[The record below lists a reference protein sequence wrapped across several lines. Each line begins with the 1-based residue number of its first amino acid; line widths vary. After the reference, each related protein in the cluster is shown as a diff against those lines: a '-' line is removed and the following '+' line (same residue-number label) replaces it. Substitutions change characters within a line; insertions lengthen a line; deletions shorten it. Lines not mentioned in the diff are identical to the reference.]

1 MARARLTRDNPYQD
15 PMREQPTSRPWL
27 TIVLA
32 VVNIAIFVLMWR
44 AASYGDLSNP
54 LLLDW
59 GANFAPYTLTGQ
71 PWRLLTSAF
80 LHGSWMHVALNMYM
94 LIVLGTVLE
103 RVGGTLRFGVAYLL
117 SALGGSLLSAL
128 WHGYHEVGGSSFA
141 FGVVLQTS
149 GIQPVVSVGA
159 SGALMGLAGAA
170 AALVLRRRRE
180 AGADAQVP
188 INLAAVAQVIVLNLG
203 SGFVISGIDQAAH
216 LGGVIVG
223 FVAGWLMYGGTRAS
237 RVAVP
242 LVIAVLGSAAMVSAA
257 QRAGSDEL
265 QSWRVATD
273 RALAHDAA
281 KRQAQQQAA
290 AIAAQIRDD
299 EQHRPAPV
307 SAERAAGTVVP
318 VGKWPYAMVLGAS
331 GKRLYVTDIDRNTL
345 VVVDAQRQAVVRTIA
360 GEPFATGLDGCPG
373 NMCRGRGA
381 SGLYV
386 SPDER
391 YAYVASMRENGLVRI
406 DLNSGA
412 IVDGVT
418 LGRFPRA
425 IVASASNDRL
435 YVLNSVDD
443 TISVVSLAHW
453 PQVVATLRLGDHDTS
468 GVEFGRALSM
478 WLSPDGKRLYAY
490 AFEKSAIVAFDT
502 ATNAPVQTY
511 SVDPDFIE
519 AKPGANGAGVWFYN
533 ASSVQWRDASTLAV
547 RSAYP
552 VCDTSMHSFDG
563 SGDGSLIAV
572 AGFDGKPLRVIKT
585 ATRRTVGE
593 FPVAGGAGQVIFAPD
608 RRTLFALG
616 AAGTLSFLSMDRS
629 LDYLQ
634 DGGDGEFLCAASAD
648 GSGDGGDAGD
658 E

>member
-1 MARARLTRDNPYQD
+1 
-15 PMREQPTSRPWL
+15 MREQHSSRPWL
-27 TIVLA
+27 TILLA
-32 VVNIAIFVLMWR
+32 VVNTVIFVLMWR
-44 AASYGDLSNP
+44 QASYGSLSNP

-80 LHGSWMHVALNMYM
+80 LHGSWTHLALNMYM
-94 LIVLGTVLE
+94 LVVLGIVLE
-103 RVGGTLRFGVAYLL
+103 RAGGTLRFGVAYLL

-128 WHGYHEVGGSSFA
+128 WHGYHEVGSTSFA
-141 FGVVLQTS
+141 FGVALESS
-149 GIQPVVSVGA
+149 GIRPVVSVGA

-170 AALVLRRRRE
+170 AAFALQRRRDS
-180 AGADAQVP
+180 AGDAPVA
-188 INLAAVAQVIVLNLG
+188 INLGALGQVIAINLG
-203 SGFVISGIDQAAH
+203 SGFLISGIDQAAH
-216 LGGVIVG
+216 LGGVVVG
-223 FVAGWLMYGGTRAS
+223 FIVGWLMYGAGRS
-237 RVAVP
+237 MRVAVP
-242 LVIAVLGSAAMVSAA
+242 VVLAVLGSAAMLFAA
-257 QRAGSDEL
+257 QRAGSEEL
-265 QSWRVATD
+265 QGWRDATRRD
-273 RALAHDAA
+273 VERDAA
-281 KRQAQQQAA
+281 KRHAQQQAA
-290 AIAAQIRDD
+290 AIAEQIRDD

-307 SAERAAGTVVP
+307 SAEQAAGTVVP
-318 VGKWPYAMVLGAS
+318 IGKWPYTMVLGAS
-331 GKRLYVTDIDRNTL
+331 GKRLYVTDNDRNTL
-345 VVVDAQRQAVVRTIA
+345 VVVDVERHEVVRTIA

-381 SGLYV
+381 SGVYV

-391 YAYVASMRENGLVRI
+391 YAYVASMRENGLARI

-453 PQVVATLRLGDHDTS
+453 PQVIATLPLGDHDAS

-478 WLSPDGKRLYAY
+478 WLSPDGRRLYAY
-490 AFEKSAIVAFDT
+490 AMQKGAIVAFDT
-502 ATNAPVQTY
+502 ATNAQVQTY
-511 SVDPDFIE
+511 PVDADFIQ
-519 AKPGANGAGVWFYN
+519 AQPGEKGAGIWVYN
-533 ASSVQWRDASTLAV
+533 KSSVQWRDASSLAV
-547 RSAYP
+547 RDSYP
-552 VCDTSMHSFDG
+552 VCQESMHSFDG

-572 AGFDGKPLRVIKT
+572 TGYDDKPMRVIKT

-593 FPVAGGAGQVIFAPD
+593 FPVAGGVSQVIFAPD
-608 RRTLFALG
+608 HNTLFALG
-616 AAGTLSFLSMDRS
+616 AAGTLSFLRMDRS

-634 DGGDGEFLCAASAD
+634 DGGDGEFLCAASAAATD
-648 GSGDGGDAGD
+648 DDS

>member
-1 MARARLTRDNPYQD
+1 
-15 PMREQPTSRPWL
+15 MREQQAPWPWL
-27 TIVLA
+27 TILLA
-32 VVNIAIFVLMWR
+32 VVNTAIFVLIWR
-44 AASYGDLSNP
+44 QASYGELSNP

-80 LHGSWMHVALNMYM
+80 LHGGWTHLLLNMYM

-103 RVGGTLRFGVAYLL
+103 RTGGTLRFGVAYLL

-128 WHGYHEVGGSSFA
+128 WHGYHEVGSTSFA
-141 FGVVLQTS
+141 FGVVLESS
-149 GIQPVVSVGA
+149 GIRPVVSVGA

-170 AALVLRRRRE
+170 AAFALRRRSDGGRD
-180 AGADAQVP
+180 APVAINLGAVGQVIA
-188 INLAAVAQVIVLNLG
+188 INLA
-203 SGFVISGIDQAAH
+203 SGFFISGIDQAAH
-216 LGGVIVG
+216 LGGVITG
-223 FVAGWLMYGGTRAS
+223 FVAGWLMYGAGRST

-242 LVIAVLGSAAMVSAA
+242 LVLAVLGSAAMLCAA
-257 QRAGSDEL
+257 QRAGSEEL
-265 QSWRVATD
+265 QGWRVATN
-273 RALAHDAA
+273 REIARDAA
-281 KRQAQQQAA
+281 QRQAKQQAA
-290 AIAAQIRDD
+290 AIAEQIRDD
-299 EQHRPAPV
+299 EQHRPTPV
-307 SAERAAGTVVP
+307 SAEQAAGTVVP

-345 VVVDAQRQAVVRTIA
+345 VVVDVEQHAVVRTIE
-360 GEPFATGLDGCPG
+360 GGPFATGLDGCPG

-435 YVLNSVDD
+435 YVLNSLDD

-453 PQVVATLRLGDHDTS
+453 PQVIATLPLGEHDAS

-478 WLSPDGKRLYAY
+478 WLSPDGRRLYAY
-490 AFEKSAIVAFDT
+490 AMQKSAIVAFDT

-511 SVDPDFIE
+511 PVDSDFIQAQPA
-519 AKPGANGAGVWFYN
+519 AKGAGLWVDN
-533 ASSVQWRDASTLAV
+533 ASSIQWRDGASLAI
-547 RSAYP
+547 RDRYP
-552 VCDTSMHSFDG
+552 VCQTSMHSFDG

-572 AGFDGKPLRVIKT
+572 AGYDDKPMRVIKT

-593 FPVAGGAGQVIFAPD
+593 FPVAGGVSQVIFAPD
-608 RRTLFALG
+608 HRTLFALG
-616 AAGTLSFLSMDRS
+616 ASGTLSFLSMDRS

-648 GSGDGGDAGD
+648 AAEDGGS

>member
-1 MARARLTRDNPYQD
+1 M
-15 PMREQPTSRPWL
+15 
-27 TIVLA
+27 TILLA
-32 VVNIAIFVLMWR
+32 VVNTVIFVLMWR
-44 AASYGDLSNP
+44 QASYGSLSNP

-80 LHGSWMHVALNMYM
+80 LHGSWVHLALNMYM
-94 LIVLGTVLE
+94 LVVLGTVLE
-103 RVGGTLRFGVAYLL
+103 RAGGTLRFGVAYLL

-128 WHGYHEVGGSSFA
+128 WHGYHEVGSTTFA
-141 FGVVLQTS
+141 FGVALASS
-149 GIQPVVSVGA
+149 GIRPVVSVGA

-170 AALVLRRRRE
+170 AAFALQRRRDS
-180 AGADAQVP
+180 AGDAPVA
-188 INLAAVAQVIVLNLG
+188 INLGALGQVIAINLG
-203 SGFVISGIDQAAH
+203 SGFLISGIDQAAH
-216 LGGVIVG
+216 LGGVVVG
-223 FVAGWLMYGGTRAS
+223 FIAGWLMYGAGRS
-237 RVAVP
+237 MRVAVP
-242 LVIAVLGSAAMVSAA
+242 LVFAVLGSAAMLFAA
-257 QRAGSDEL
+257 QRAGSEEL
-265 QSWRVATD
+265 QGWRDATRRD
-273 RALAHDAA
+273 VERDAA
-281 KRQAQQQAA
+281 KRHAQQQAA
-290 AIAAQIRDD
+290 AIAEQIRDD

-307 SAERAAGTVVP
+307 SAEQAAGTVVP

-331 GKRLYVTDIDRNTL
+331 GKRLYVTDNDRNTL
-345 VVVDAQRQAVVRTIA
+345 VVVDVERHEVVRTIT

-381 SGLYV
+381 SGVYV

-391 YAYVASMRENGLVRI
+391 YAYVASMRENGLARI

-453 PQVVATLRLGDHDTS
+453 PQVIATLRLGDHDAS

-478 WLSPDGKRLYAY
+478 WLSPDDRRLYAY
-490 AFEKSAIVAFDT
+490 AMQKGAIVAFDT
-502 ATNAPVQTY
+502 ATNAQVETYPV
-511 SVDPDFIE
+511 DADFIQ
-519 AKPGANGAGVWFYN
+519 AQPGEKGAGIWVYN
-533 ASSVQWRDASTLAV
+533 KSSVQWRDASSLAV
-547 RSAYP
+547 RDSYP
-552 VCDTSMHSFDG
+552 VCQESMHSFDG

-572 AGFDGKPLRVIKT
+572 TGYDDKPMRVIKT

-593 FPVAGGAGQVIFAPD
+593 FPVAGGVSQVIFAPD
-608 RRTLFALG
+608 HKTLFALG
-616 AAGTLSFLSMDRS
+616 AAGTLSFLRMDRS

-634 DGGDGEFLCAASAD
+634 DGGDGEFLCAASVAATD
-648 GSGDGGDAGD
+648 DDS

>member
-1 MARARLTRDNPYQD
+1 
-15 PMREQPTSRPWL
+15 MREQHSSRPWL
-27 TIVLA
+27 TILLV
-32 VVNIAIFVLMWR
+32 VVNTVIFVLMWR
-44 AASYGDLSNP
+44 QASYGSLSNP

-80 LHGSWMHVALNMYM
+80 LHGSWVHLALNMYM
-94 LIVLGTVLE
+94 LVVLGTVLE
-103 RVGGTLRFGVAYLL
+103 RAGGTLRFGVAYLL

-128 WHGYHEVGGSSFA
+128 WHGYHEVGSTTFA
-141 FGVVLQTS
+141 FGVALASS
-149 GIQPVVSVGA
+149 GIRPVVSVGA

-170 AALVLRRRRE
+170 AAFALQRRRDS
-180 AGADAQVP
+180 AGDAPVA
-188 INLAAVAQVIVLNLG
+188 INLGALGQVIAINLG
-203 SGFVISGIDQAAH
+203 SGFLISGIDQAAH
-216 LGGVIVG
+216 LGGVVVG
-223 FVAGWLMYGGTRAS
+223 FVAGWLMYGAGRS
-237 RVAVP
+237 MRVAVP
-242 LVIAVLGSAAMVSAA
+242 LVLAVLGSAAMLFAA
-257 QRAGSDEL
+257 QRAGSEEL
-265 QSWRVATD
+265 QGWRDATRRD
-273 RALAHDAA
+273 VERDAA
-281 KRQAQQQAA
+281 KRHAQQQAA
-290 AIAAQIRDD
+290 AIAEQIRDD

-307 SAERAAGTVVP
+307 SAEQAAGTVVP

-331 GKRLYVTDIDRNTL
+331 GKRLYVTDNDRNTL
-345 VVVDAQRQAVVRTIA
+345 VVVDVERHEVVRTIT

-381 SGLYV
+381 SGVYV

-391 YAYVASMRENGLVRI
+391 YAYVASMRENGLARI

-453 PQVVATLRLGDHDTS
+453 PQVIATLRLGDHDAS
-468 GVEFGRALSM
+468 GVEFGRALSI
-478 WLSPDGKRLYAY
+478 WLSPDGRRLYAY
-490 AFEKSAIVAFDT
+490 AMQKGAIVAFDT
-502 ATNAPVQTY
+502 ATNGQVEAYPV
-511 SVDPDFIE
+511 DADFIQ
-519 AKPGANGAGVWFYN
+519 AQPGEKGAGIWIYN
-533 ASSVQWRDASTLAV
+533 KSSVQWRDASSLAV
-547 RSAYP
+547 RDSYP
-552 VCDTSMHSFDG
+552 VCQESMHSFDG

-572 AGFDGKPLRVIKT
+572 TGYDDKPMRVIKT

-593 FPVAGGAGQVIFAPD
+593 FPVAGGVSQVIFAPD
-608 RRTLFALG
+608 HKTLFALG
-616 AAGTLSFLSMDRS
+616 AAGTLSFLRMDRS

-634 DGGDGEFLCAASAD
+634 DGGDGEFLCAASVAATD
-648 GSGDGGDAGD
+648 DDS

>member
-1 MARARLTRDNPYQD
+1 
-15 PMREQPTSRPWL
+15 MREQQASWPWL
-27 TIVLA
+27 TILLA
-32 VVNIAIFVLMWR
+32 VVNTAIFVLIWR
-44 AASYGDLSNP
+44 QASYGELSNP

-80 LHGSWMHVALNMYM
+80 LHGGWTHLLLNMYM

-103 RVGGTLRFGVAYLL
+103 RTGGTLRFGVAYLL

-128 WHGYHEVGGSSFA
+128 WHGYHEVGSTSFA
-141 FGVVLQTS
+141 FGVVLESS
-149 GIQPVVSVGA
+149 GIRPVVSVGA

-170 AALVLRRRRE
+170 AAFALRRRSDGGRD
-180 AGADAQVP
+180 APVAINLGAVGQVIA
-188 INLAAVAQVIVLNLG
+188 INLA
-203 SGFVISGIDQAAH
+203 SGFFISGIDQAAH
-216 LGGVIVG
+216 LGGVITG
-223 FVAGWLMYGGTRAS
+223 FVAGWLMYGAGRST

-242 LVIAVLGSAAMVSAA
+242 LVLAVLGSAAMLFAA
-257 QRAGSDEL
+257 QRAGSEEL
-265 QSWRVATD
+265 QGWRVATN
-273 RALAHDAA
+273 REIARDAA
-281 KRQAQQQAA
+281 QRQAKQQAA
-290 AIAAQIRDD
+290 AIAEQIRDD

-307 SAERAAGTVVP
+307 SAEQAAGTVVP
-318 VGKWPYAMVLGAS
+318 VGKWPYAMVLGPS

-345 VVVDAQRQAVVRTIA
+345 VVVDVEQHAVVRTIE
-360 GEPFATGLDGCPG
+360 GGPFATGLDGCPG

-435 YVLNSVDD
+435 YVLNSLDD

-453 PQVVATLRLGDHDTS
+453 PQVIATLPLGEHDAS

-478 WLSPDGKRLYAY
+478 WLSPDGRRLYAY
-490 AFEKSAIVAFDT
+490 AMQKSAIVAFDT

-511 SVDPDFIE
+511 PVDSDFIQAQPA
-519 AKPGANGAGVWFYN
+519 AKGAGLWVDN
-533 ASSVQWRDASTLAV
+533 ASSIQWRDGASLAI
-547 RSAYP
+547 RDRYP
-552 VCDTSMHSFDG
+552 VCQTSMHSFDG

-572 AGFDGKPLRVIKT
+572 AGYDDKPMRVIKT

-593 FPVAGGAGQVIFAPD
+593 FPVAGGVSQVIFAPD
-608 RRTLFALG
+608 HRTLFALG
-616 AAGTLSFLSMDRS
+616 ASGTLSFLSMDRS

-648 GSGDGGDAGD
+648 GAEDGGS

>member
-1 MARARLTRDNPYQD
+1 M
-15 PMREQPTSRPWL
+15 
-27 TIVLA
+27 TILLA
-32 VVNIAIFVLMWR
+32 VVNTVIFVLMWR
-44 AASYGDLSNP
+44 QASYGSLSNA

-80 LHGSWMHVALNMYM
+80 LHGSWVHLALNMYM
-94 LIVLGTVLE
+94 LVVLGTVLE
-103 RVGGTLRFGVAYLL
+103 RAGGTLRFGVAYLL

-128 WHGYHEVGGSSFA
+128 WHGYHEVGSTTFA
-141 FGVVLQTS
+141 FGVALASS
-149 GIQPVVSVGA
+149 GIRPVVSVGA

-170 AALVLRRRRE
+170 AAFALQRRRDS
-180 AGADAQVP
+180 AGDAPVA
-188 INLAAVAQVIVLNLG
+188 INLGALGQVIAINLG
-203 SGFVISGIDQAAH
+203 SGFLISGIDQAAH
-216 LGGVIVG
+216 LGGVVVG
-223 FVAGWLMYGGTRAS
+223 FIAGWLMYGAGRS
-237 RVAVP
+237 MRVAVP
-242 LVIAVLGSAAMVSAA
+242 VVLAVLGSAAMLFAA
-257 QRAGSDEL
+257 QRAGSEEL
-265 QSWRVATD
+265 QGWRDATRRD
-273 RALAHDAA
+273 VERDAA
-281 KRQAQQQAA
+281 KRHAQQQAA
-290 AIAAQIRDD
+290 AIAEQIRDD

-307 SAERAAGTVVP
+307 SAEQAAGTVVP

-331 GKRLYVTDIDRNTL
+331 GKRLYVTDNDRNTL
-345 VVVDAQRQAVVRTIA
+345 VVVDVERHEVVRTIT

-381 SGLYV
+381 SGVYV

-391 YAYVASMRENGLVRI
+391 YAYVASMRENGLARI

-453 PQVVATLRLGDHDTS
+453 PQVIATLRLGDHDAS

-478 WLSPDGKRLYAY
+478 WLSPDGRRLYAY
-490 AFEKSAIVAFDT
+490 AMQKGAIVAFDT
-502 ATNAPVQTY
+502 ATNAQVEAYPV
-511 SVDPDFIE
+511 DADFIQ
-519 AKPGANGAGVWFYN
+519 AQPGEKGAGIWIYN
-533 ASSVQWRDASTLAV
+533 KSSVQWRDASSLAV
-547 RSAYP
+547 RDSYP
-552 VCDTSMHSFDG
+552 VCQESMHSFDG
-563 SGDGSLIAV
+563 SDDGSLIAV
-572 AGFDGKPLRVIKT
+572 TGFDDKPMRVIKT

-593 FPVAGGAGQVIFAPD
+593 FPVAGGVSQVIFAPD
-608 RRTLFALG
+608 HKTLFALG
-616 AAGTLSFLSMDRS
+616 AAGTLSFLRMDRS

-634 DGGDGEFLCAASAD
+634 DGGDGEFLCAASVAATD
-648 GSGDGGDAGD
+648 DDS

>member
-1 MARARLTRDNPYQD
+1 
-15 PMREQPTSRPWL
+15 L
-27 TIVLA
+27 TILLA
-32 VVNIAIFVLMWR
+32 VVNTVIFVLMWR
-44 AASYGDLSNP
+44 QASYGSLSNP

-80 LHGSWMHVALNMYM
+80 LHGSWTHLALNMYM
-94 LIVLGTVLE
+94 LVVLGIVLE
-103 RVGGTLRFGVAYLL
+103 RAGGTLRFGVAYLL

-128 WHGYHEVGGSSFA
+128 WHGYHEVGSTSFA
-141 FGVVLQTS
+141 FGVALESS
-149 GIQPVVSVGA
+149 GIRPVVSVGA

-170 AALVLRRRRE
+170 AAFALQRRRDS
-180 AGADAQVP
+180 AGDAPVA
-188 INLAAVAQVIVLNLG
+188 INLGALGQVIAINLG
-203 SGFVISGIDQAAH
+203 SGFLISGIDQAAH
-216 LGGVIVG
+216 LGGVVVG
-223 FVAGWLMYGGTRAS
+223 FIVGWLMYGAGRS
-237 RVAVP
+237 MRVAVP
-242 LVIAVLGSAAMVSAA
+242 VVLAVLGSAAMLFAA
-257 QRAGSDEL
+257 QRAGSEEL
-265 QSWRVATD
+265 QGWRDATRRD
-273 RALAHDAA
+273 VERDAA
-281 KRQAQQQAA
+281 KRHAQQQAA
-290 AIAAQIRDD
+290 AIAEQIRDD

-307 SAERAAGTVVP
+307 SAEQAAGTVVP
-318 VGKWPYAMVLGAS
+318 IGKWPYTMVLGAS
-331 GKRLYVTDIDRNTL
+331 GKRLYVTDNDRNTL
-345 VVVDAQRQAVVRTIA
+345 VVVDVERHEVVRTIA

-381 SGLYV
+381 SGVYV

-391 YAYVASMRENGLVRI
+391 YAYVASMRENGLARI

-453 PQVVATLRLGDHDTS
+453 PQVIATLPLGDHDAS

-478 WLSPDGKRLYAY
+478 WLSPDGRRLYAY
-490 AFEKSAIVAFDT
+490 AMQKGAIVAFDT
-502 ATNAPVQTY
+502 ATNAQVQTY
-511 SVDPDFIE
+511 PVDADFIQ
-519 AKPGANGAGVWFYN
+519 AQPGEKGAGIWVYN
-533 ASSVQWRDASTLAV
+533 KSSVQWRDASSLAV
-547 RSAYP
+547 RDSYP
-552 VCDTSMHSFDG
+552 VCQESMHSFDG

-572 AGFDGKPLRVIKT
+572 TGYDDKPMRVIKT

-593 FPVAGGAGQVIFAPD
+593 FPVAGGVSQVIFAPD
-608 RRTLFALG
+608 HNTLFALG
-616 AAGTLSFLSMDRS
+616 AAGTLSFLRMDRS

-634 DGGDGEFLCAASAD
+634 DGGDGEFLCAASAAATD
-648 GSGDGGDAGD
+648 DDS

>member
-1 MARARLTRDNPYQD
+1 M
-15 PMREQPTSRPWL
+15 
-27 TIVLA
+27 TILLA
-32 VVNIAIFVLMWR
+32 VVNTVIFVLMWR
-44 AASYGDLSNP
+44 QASYGSLSNA

-80 LHGSWMHVALNMYM
+80 LHGSWVHLALNMYM
-94 LIVLGTVLE
+94 LVVLGTVLE
-103 RVGGTLRFGVAYLL
+103 RAGGTLRFGVAYLL

-128 WHGYHEVGGSSFA
+128 WHGYHEVGSTTFA
-141 FGVVLQTS
+141 FGVALASS
-149 GIQPVVSVGA
+149 GIRPVVSVGA

-170 AALVLRRRRE
+170 AAFALQRPRDS
-180 AGADAQVP
+180 AGDAPVA
-188 INLAAVAQVIVLNLG
+188 INLGALGQVIAINLG
-203 SGFVISGIDQAAH
+203 SGFLISGIDQAAH
-216 LGGVIVG
+216 LGGVVVG
-223 FVAGWLMYGGTRAS
+223 FIAGWLMYGAGRS
-237 RVAVP
+237 MRVAVP
-242 LVIAVLGSAAMVSAA
+242 LVLAVLGSAAMLFAA
-257 QRAGSDEL
+257 QRAGSEEL
-265 QSWRVATD
+265 QGWRDATRRD
-273 RALAHDAA
+273 VERDAA
-281 KRQAQQQAA
+281 KRHAQQQAA
-290 AIAAQIRDD
+290 AIAEQIRDD

-307 SAERAAGTVVP
+307 SAEQAAGTVVP

-331 GKRLYVTDIDRNTL
+331 GKRLYVTDNDRNTL
-345 VVVDAQRQAVVRTIA
+345 VVVDVERHEVVRTIT

-381 SGLYV
+381 SGVYV

-391 YAYVASMRENGLVRI
+391 YAYVASMRENGLARI

-453 PQVVATLRLGDHDTS
+453 PQVIATLRLGDHDAS

-478 WLSPDGKRLYAY
+478 WLSPDGRRLYAY
-490 AFEKSAIVAFDT
+490 AMQKGAIVAFDT
-502 ATNAPVQTY
+502 ATNAQVATSPV
-511 SVDPDFIE
+511 DADFIQ
-519 AKPGANGAGVWFYN
+519 AQPGEKGAGIWIYN
-533 ASSVQWRDASTLAV
+533 KSSVQWRDASSLAV
-547 RSAYP
+547 RDSYP
-552 VCDTSMHSFDG
+552 VCQESMHSFDG

-572 AGFDGKPLRVIKT
+572 TGYDDKPMRVIKT

-593 FPVAGGAGQVIFAPD
+593 FPVAGGVSQVIIAPD
-608 RRTLFALG
+608 HKTLFALG
-616 AAGTLSFLSMDRS
+616 AAGALSFLRMDRS

-634 DGGDGEFLCAASAD
+634 DGGDGEFLCAASVPATD
-648 GSGDGGDAGD
+648 DDS

>member
-1 MARARLTRDNPYQD
+1 M
-15 PMREQPTSRPWL
+15 
-27 TIVLA
+27 TILLV
-32 VVNIAIFVLMWR
+32 VVNTVIFVLMWR
-44 AASYGDLSNP
+44 QASYGSLSNP

-80 LHGSWMHVALNMYM
+80 LHGSWVHLALNMYM
-94 LIVLGTVLE
+94 LVVLGTVLE
-103 RVGGTLRFGVAYLL
+103 RAGGTLRFGVAYLL

-128 WHGYHEVGGSSFA
+128 WHGYHEVGSTTFA
-141 FGVVLQTS
+141 FGVALASS
-149 GIQPVVSVGA
+149 GIRPVVSVGA

-170 AALVLRRRRE
+170 AAFALQRRRDSV
-180 AGADAQVP
+180 GDAPVA
-188 INLAAVAQVIVLNLG
+188 INLGALGQVIAINLG
-203 SGFVISGIDQAAH
+203 SGFLISGIDQAAH
-216 LGGVIVG
+216 LGGVVVG
-223 FVAGWLMYGGTRAS
+223 FVAGWLMYGAGRS
-237 RVAVP
+237 MRVAMP
-242 LVIAVLGSAAMVSAA
+242 LVLAVLGSAAMLFAA
-257 QRAGSDEL
+257 QRAGSEEL
-265 QSWRVATD
+265 QGWRDATRRD
-273 RALAHDAA
+273 VERDAA
-281 KRQAQQQAA
+281 KRHAQQQAA
-290 AIAAQIRDD
+290 AIAEQIRDD

-307 SAERAAGTVVP
+307 SAEQAAGTVVP
-318 VGKWPYAMVLGAS
+318 VGKWPYAMVQGAS
-331 GKRLYVTDIDRNTL
+331 GKRLYVTDNDRNTL
-345 VVVDAQRQAVVRTIA
+345 VVVDVERHEVVRTIT

-381 SGLYV
+381 SGVYV

-391 YAYVASMRENGLVRI
+391 YAYVASMRENGLARI

-453 PQVVATLRLGDHDTS
+453 PQVIATLRLGDHDAS

-478 WLSPDGKRLYAY
+478 WLSPDGRRLYAY
-490 AFEKSAIVAFDT
+490 AMQKGAIVAFDT
-502 ATNAPVQTY
+502 ATNAQVEAYPVD
-511 SVDPDFIE
+511 SDFIQ
-519 AKPGANGAGVWFYN
+519 AQPGEKGAGIWIYN
-533 ASSVQWRDASTLAV
+533 KSSVQWRDASSLAV
-547 RSAYP
+547 RDSYP
-552 VCDTSMHSFDG
+552 VCQESMHSFDG

-572 AGFDGKPLRVIKT
+572 TGYDDKPMRVIKT

-593 FPVAGGAGQVIFAPD
+593 FPVAGGVSQVIFAPD
-608 RRTLFALG
+608 HKTLFALG
-616 AAGTLSFLSMDRS
+616 AAGTLSFLRMDRS

-634 DGGDGEFLCAASAD
+634 DGGDGEFLCAASVAATD
-648 GSGDGGDAGD
+648 DDS

>member
-1 MARARLTRDNPYQD
+1 M
-15 PMREQPTSRPWL
+15 
-27 TIVLA
+27 TILLA
-32 VVNIAIFVLMWR
+32 VVNTVIFVLMWR
-44 AASYGDLSNP
+44 QASYGSLSNP

-80 LHGSWMHVALNMYM
+80 LHGSWVHLALNMYM
-94 LIVLGTVLE
+94 LVVLGTVLE
-103 RVGGTLRFGVAYLL
+103 RAGGTLRFGVAYLL

-128 WHGYHEVGGSSFA
+128 WHGYHEVGSTTFA
-141 FGVVLQTS
+141 FGVALASS
-149 GIQPVVSVGA
+149 GIRPVVSVGA

-170 AALVLRRRRE
+170 AAFALQRRRDS
-180 AGADAQVP
+180 AGDAPVA
-188 INLAAVAQVIVLNLG
+188 INLGALGQVIAINLG
-203 SGFVISGIDQAAH
+203 SGFLISGIDQAAH
-216 LGGVIVG
+216 LGGVVVG
-223 FVAGWLMYGGTRAS
+223 FIAGWLMYGAGRS
-237 RVAVP
+237 MRVAVP
-242 LVIAVLGSAAMVSAA
+242 LVLAVLGSAAMLFAA
-257 QRAGSDEL
+257 QRAGSEEL
-265 QSWRVATD
+265 QGWRDATRRD
-273 RALAHDAA
+273 VERDAA
-281 KRQAQQQAA
+281 KRHAQQQAA
-290 AIAAQIRDD
+290 AIAEQIRDD

-307 SAERAAGTVVP
+307 SAEQAAGTVVP

-331 GKRLYVTDIDRNTL
+331 GKRLYVTDNDRNTL
-345 VVVDAQRQAVVRTIA
+345 VVVDVERHEVVRTIT

-381 SGLYV
+381 SGVYV

-391 YAYVASMRENGLVRI
+391 YAYVASMRENGLARI

-453 PQVVATLRLGDHDTS
+453 PQVIATLRLGDHDAS

-478 WLSPDGKRLYAY
+478 WLSPDDRRLYAY
-490 AFEKSAIVAFDT
+490 AMQKGAIVAFDT
-502 ATNAPVQTY
+502 ATNAQVETYPV
-511 SVDPDFIE
+511 DADFIQ
-519 AKPGANGAGVWFYN
+519 AQPGEKGAGIWVYN
-533 ASSVQWRDASTLAV
+533 KSSVQWRDASSLAV
-547 RSAYP
+547 RDSYP
-552 VCDTSMHSFDG
+552 VCQESMHSFDG

-572 AGFDGKPLRVIKT
+572 TGYDDKPMRVIKT

-593 FPVAGGAGQVIFAPD
+593 FPVAGGVSQVIFAPD
-608 RRTLFALG
+608 HKTLFALG
-616 AAGTLSFLSMDRS
+616 AAGTLSFLRMDRS

-634 DGGDGEFLCAASAD
+634 DGGDGEFLCAASVAATD
-648 GSGDGGDAGD
+648 DDS

>member
-1 MARARLTRDNPYQD
+1 
-15 PMREQPTSRPWL
+15 L
-27 TIVLA
+27 TILLA
-32 VVNIAIFVLMWR
+32 VVNTVIFVLMWR
-44 AASYGDLSNP
+44 QASYGSLSNP

-80 LHGSWMHVALNMYM
+80 LHGSWTHLALNMYM
-94 LIVLGTVLE
+94 LVVLGIVLE
-103 RVGGTLRFGVAYLL
+103 RAGGTLRFGVAYLL

-128 WHGYHEVGGSSFA
+128 WHGYHEVGSTSFA
-141 FGVVLQTS
+141 FGVALESS
-149 GIQPVVSVGA
+149 GIRPVVSVGA

-170 AALVLRRRRE
+170 AAFALQRRRDS
-180 AGADAQVP
+180 AGDAPVA
-188 INLAAVAQVIVLNLG
+188 INLGALGQVIAINLG
-203 SGFVISGIDQAAH
+203 SGFLISGIDQAAH
-216 LGGVIVG
+216 LGGVVVG
-223 FVAGWLMYGGTRAS
+223 FIVGWLMYGAGRS
-237 RVAVP
+237 MRVAVP
-242 LVIAVLGSAAMVSAA
+242 VVLAVLGSAAMLFAA
-257 QRAGSDEL
+257 QRAGSEEL
-265 QSWRVATD
+265 QGWRDATRRD
-273 RALAHDAA
+273 VERDAA
-281 KRQAQQQAA
+281 KRHAQQQAA
-290 AIAAQIRDD
+290 AIAEQIRDD

-307 SAERAAGTVVP
+307 SAEQAAGTVVP
-318 VGKWPYAMVLGAS
+318 IGKWPYTMVLGAS
-331 GKRLYVTDIDRNTL
+331 GKRLYVTDNDRNTL
-345 VVVDAQRQAVVRTIA
+345 VVVDVERHEVVRTIA

-381 SGLYV
+381 SGVYV

-391 YAYVASMRENGLVRI
+391 YAYVASMRENGLARI

-453 PQVVATLRLGDHDTS
+453 PQVIATLPLGDHDAS

-478 WLSPDGKRLYAY
+478 WLSPDGRRLYAY
-490 AFEKSAIVAFDT
+490 AMQKGAIVAFDT
-502 ATNAPVQTY
+502 AMNAQVQTY
-511 SVDPDFIE
+511 PVDADFIQ
-519 AKPGANGAGVWFYN
+519 AQPGEKGAGIWVYN
-533 ASSVQWRDASTLAV
+533 KSSVQWRDASSLAV
-547 RSAYP
+547 RDSYP
-552 VCDTSMHSFDG
+552 VCQESMHSFDG

-572 AGFDGKPLRVIKT
+572 TGYDDKPMRVIKT

-593 FPVAGGAGQVIFAPD
+593 FPVAGGVSQVIFAPD
-608 RRTLFALG
+608 HNTLFALG
-616 AAGTLSFLSMDRS
+616 AAGTLSFLRMDRS

-634 DGGDGEFLCAASAD
+634 DGGDGEFLCAASAAATD
-648 GSGDGGDAGD
+648 DDS

>member
-1 MARARLTRDNPYQD
+1 M
-15 PMREQPTSRPWL
+15 
-27 TIVLA
+27 TILLA
-32 VVNIAIFVLMWR
+32 VVNTVIFVLMWR
-44 AASYGDLSNP
+44 QASYGSLSNA

-80 LHGSWMHVALNMYM
+80 LHGSWVHLALNMYM
-94 LIVLGTVLE
+94 LVVLGTVLE
-103 RVGGTLRFGVAYLL
+103 RAGGTLRFGVAYLL

-128 WHGYHEVGGSSFA
+128 WHGYHEVGSTTFA
-141 FGVVLQTS
+141 FGVALASS
-149 GIQPVVSVGA
+149 GIRPVVSVGA

-170 AALVLRRRRE
+170 AAFALQRPRDS
-180 AGADAQVP
+180 AGDAPVA
-188 INLAAVAQVIVLNLG
+188 INLGALGQVIAINLG
-203 SGFVISGIDQAAH
+203 SGFLISGIDQAAH
-216 LGGVIVG
+216 LGGVVVG
-223 FVAGWLMYGGTRAS
+223 FIVGWLMYGAGRS
-237 RVAVP
+237 MRVAVP
-242 LVIAVLGSAAMVSAA
+242 LVLAVLGSAAMLFAA
-257 QRAGSDEL
+257 QRAGSEEL
-265 QSWRVATD
+265 QGWRDATRRD
-273 RALAHDAA
+273 VERDAA
-281 KRQAQQQAA
+281 KRHAQQQAA
-290 AIAAQIRDD
+290 AIAEQIRDD

-307 SAERAAGTVVP
+307 SAEQAAGTVVP

-331 GKRLYVTDIDRNTL
+331 GKRLYVTDNDRNTL
-345 VVVDAQRQAVVRTIA
+345 VVVDVERHEVVRTIT

-381 SGLYV
+381 SGVYV

-391 YAYVASMRENGLVRI
+391 YAYVASMRENGLARI

-453 PQVVATLRLGDHDTS
+453 PQVIATLRLGDHDAS

-478 WLSPDGKRLYAY
+478 WLSPDGRRLYAY
-490 AFEKSAIVAFDT
+490 AMQKGAIVAFDT
-502 ATNAPVQTY
+502 ATNAQVEAYPV
-511 SVDPDFIE
+511 DADFIQ
-519 AKPGANGAGVWFYN
+519 AQPGEKDAGIWVYN
-533 ASSVQWRDASTLAV
+533 KSSVQWRDASSLAV
-547 RSAYP
+547 RDSYP
-552 VCDTSMHSFDG
+552 VCQESMHSFDG

-572 AGFDGKPLRVIKT
+572 TGYDDKPMRVIKT

-593 FPVAGGAGQVIFAPD
+593 FPVAGGVSQVIIAPD
-608 RRTLFALG
+608 HNTLFALG
-616 AAGTLSFLSMDRS
+616 AAGTLSFLRMDRS

-634 DGGDGEFLCAASAD
+634 DGGDGEFLCAASVAATD
-648 GSGDGGDAGD
+648 DDS

>member
-1 MARARLTRDNPYQD
+1 M
-15 PMREQPTSRPWL
+15 
-27 TIVLA
+27 TILLA
-32 VVNIAIFVLMWR
+32 VVNTVIFVLMWR
-44 AASYGDLSNP
+44 QASYGSLSNP

-80 LHGSWMHVALNMYM
+80 LHGSWTHLALNMYM
-94 LIVLGTVLE
+94 LVVLGIVLE
-103 RVGGTLRFGVAYLL
+103 RAGGTLRFGVAYLL

-128 WHGYHEVGGSSFA
+128 WHGYHEVGSTSFA
-141 FGVVLQTS
+141 FGVALESS
-149 GIQPVVSVGA
+149 GIRPVVSVGA

-170 AALVLRRRRE
+170 AAFALQRRRDS
-180 AGADAQVP
+180 AGDAPVA
-188 INLAAVAQVIVLNLG
+188 INLGALGQVIAINLG
-203 SGFVISGIDQAAH
+203 SGFLISGIDQAAH
-216 LGGVIVG
+216 LGGVVVG
-223 FVAGWLMYGGTRAS
+223 FIVGWLMYGAGRS
-237 RVAVP
+237 MRVAVP
-242 LVIAVLGSAAMVSAA
+242 VVLAVLGSAAMLFAA
-257 QRAGSDEL
+257 QRAGSEEL
-265 QSWRVATD
+265 QGWRDATRRD
-273 RALAHDAA
+273 VERDAA
-281 KRQAQQQAA
+281 KRHAQQQAA
-290 AIAAQIRDD
+290 AIAEQIRDD

-307 SAERAAGTVVP
+307 SAEQAAGTVVP
-318 VGKWPYAMVLGAS
+318 IGKWPYTMVLGAS
-331 GKRLYVTDIDRNTL
+331 GKRLYVTDNDRNTL
-345 VVVDAQRQAVVRTIA
+345 VVVDVERHEVVRTIA

-381 SGLYV
+381 SGVYV

-391 YAYVASMRENGLVRI
+391 YAYVASMRENGLARI

-453 PQVVATLRLGDHDTS
+453 PQVIATLPLGDHDAS

-478 WLSPDGKRLYAY
+478 WLSPDGRRLYAY
-490 AFEKSAIVAFDT
+490 AMQKGAIVAFDT
-502 ATNAPVQTY
+502 ATNAQVQTY
-511 SVDPDFIE
+511 PVDADFIQ
-519 AKPGANGAGVWFYN
+519 AQPGEKGAGIWVYN
-533 ASSVQWRDASTLAV
+533 KSSVQWRDASSLAV
-547 RSAYP
+547 RDSYP
-552 VCDTSMHSFDG
+552 VCQESMHSFDG

-572 AGFDGKPLRVIKT
+572 TGYDDKPMRVIKT

-593 FPVAGGAGQVIFAPD
+593 FPVAGGVSQVIFAPD
-608 RRTLFALG
+608 HNTLFALG
-616 AAGTLSFLSMDRS
+616 AAGTLSFLRMDRS

-634 DGGDGEFLCAASAD
+634 DGGDGEFLCAASAAATD
-648 GSGDGGDAGD
+648 DDS

>member
-1 MARARLTRDNPYQD
+1 
-15 PMREQPTSRPWL
+15 MREQKLSWPWL
-27 TIVLA
+27 TILLA
-32 VVNIAIFVLMWR
+32 VVNTAIFVLIWR
-44 AASYGDLSNP
+44 QASYGELSNP

-80 LHGSWMHVALNMYM
+80 LHGGWTHLLLNMYM

-103 RVGGTLRFGVAYLL
+103 RTGGTLRFGVAYLL

-128 WHGYHEVGGSSFA
+128 WHGYHEVGSTSFA
-141 FGVVLQTS
+141 FGVALEAS
-149 GIQPVVSVGA
+149 GIRPVVSVGA

-170 AALVLRRRRE
+170 AAFALRRGRDGGRD
-180 AGADAQVP
+180 APVAINLGAVGQVIA
-188 INLAAVAQVIVLNLG
+188 INLA
-203 SGFVISGIDQAAH
+203 SGFFISGIDQAAH
-216 LGGVIVG
+216 LGGVVTG
-223 FVAGWLMYGGTRAS
+223 FVAGWLMYGAGRST

-242 LVIAVLGSAAMVSAA
+242 LVIAVLGSAAMVFAA
-257 QRAGSDEL
+257 QRAGSEEL
-265 QSWRVATD
+265 QGWRVATN
-273 RALAHDAA
+273 REIARDAA
-281 KRQAQQQAA
+281 QRQAKQQAA
-290 AIAAQIRDD
+290 AIAEQIRDD
-299 EQHRPAPV
+299 EQHRPTPV
-307 SAERAAGTVVP
+307 SAEQAAGTVVP

-345 VVVDAQRQAVVRTIA
+345 VVVDAERHAVVRTIE

-435 YVLNSVDD
+435 YVLNSLDD

-453 PQVVATLRLGDHDTS
+453 PQVIATLPLGEHDAS

-478 WLSPDGKRLYAY
+478 WLSPDGRRLYAY
-490 AFEKSAIVAFDT
+490 AMQKSAIVAFDT

-511 SVDPDFIE
+511 PVDSDFIQ
-519 AKPGANGAGVWFYN
+519 AQPGAKGAGVWVYN
-533 ASSVQWRDASTLAV
+533 ASTIQWRDVSSLAV
-547 RSAYP
+547 RDRYP
-552 VCDTSMHSFDG
+552 VCQTSMHSFDG

-572 AGFDGKPLRVIKT
+572 GGYDDKPMRVIKA

-593 FPVAGGAGQVIFAPD
+593 FPVAGGVSQVIFAPD
-608 RRTLFALG
+608 HRALFALG
-616 AAGTLSFLSMDRS
+616 GSGTLSFLSMDRS

-648 GSGDGGDAGD
+648 AAEDSGS

>member
-1 MARARLTRDNPYQD
+1 M
-15 PMREQPTSRPWL
+15 
-27 TIVLA
+27 TILLA
-32 VVNIAIFVLMWR
+32 VVNTVIFVLMWR
-44 AASYGDLSNP
+44 QASYGSLSNA

-80 LHGSWMHVALNMYM
+80 LHGSWVHLALNMYM
-94 LIVLGTVLE
+94 LVVLGIVLE
-103 RVGGTLRFGVAYLL
+103 RAGGTLRFGVAYLL

-128 WHGYHEVGGSSFA
+128 WHGYHEVGSATFA
-141 FGVVLQTS
+141 FGVALASS

-170 AALVLRRRRE
+170 AAFALQRQRDS
-180 AGADAQVP
+180 AGDAPVA
-188 INLAAVAQVIVLNLG
+188 INLGALGQVIAINLG
-203 SGFVISGIDQAAH
+203 SGFLISGIDQAAH
-216 LGGVIVG
+216 LGGVVVG
-223 FVAGWLMYGGTRAS
+223 FIAGWLMYGAGRS
-237 RVAVP
+237 MRVAVP
-242 LVIAVLGSAAMVSAA
+242 VVLAVLGSAAMLFAA
-257 QRAGSDEL
+257 QRAGSEEL
-265 QSWRVATD
+265 QGWRDATRRD
-273 RALAHDAA
+273 VERDAA
-281 KRQAQQQAA
+281 KRHAQQQAA
-290 AIAAQIRDD
+290 AIAEQIRDD

-307 SAERAAGTVVP
+307 SAEQAAGTVVP

-331 GKRLYVTDIDRNTL
+331 GKRLYVTDNDRNTL
-345 VVVDAQRQAVVRTIA
+345 VVVDVERQAVVRTIT

-381 SGLYV
+381 SGVYV

-391 YAYVASMRENGLVRI
+391 YAYVASMRENGLARI

-453 PQVVATLRLGDHDTS
+453 PQVIATLRLGDHDAS

-478 WLSPDGKRLYAY
+478 WLSPDGRRLYAY
-490 AFEKSAIVAFDT
+490 AMQKGAIVAFDT
-502 ATNAPVQTY
+502 ATNAQVATYPVD
-511 SVDPDFIE
+511 SDFIQAQLGE
-519 AKPGANGAGVWFYN
+519 KGAGIWVYN
-533 ASSVQWRDASTLAV
+533 KSSVQWRDASSLAV
-547 RSAYP
+547 RDSYP
-552 VCDTSMHSFDG
+552 VCQESMHSFDG

-572 AGFDGKPLRVIKT
+572 TGYDDKPMRVIKT

-593 FPVAGGAGQVIFAPD
+593 FPVAGGVSQVIFAPD
-608 RRTLFALG
+608 HKTLFALG
-616 AAGTLSFLSMDRS
+616 AAGTLSFLRMDRS

-634 DGGDGEFLCAASAD
+634 DGGDGEFLCAASAAATD
-648 GSGDGGDAGD
+648 DDS

>member
-1 MARARLTRDNPYQD
+1 
-15 PMREQPTSRPWL
+15 MREQHSSRPWL
-27 TIVLA
+27 TILLV
-32 VVNIAIFVLMWR
+32 VVNTVIFVLMWR
-44 AASYGDLSNP
+44 QASYGSLSNA

-80 LHGSWMHVALNMYM
+80 LHGSWVHLALNMYM
-94 LIVLGTVLE
+94 LVVLGTVLE
-103 RVGGTLRFGVAYLL
+103 RAGGTLRFGVAYLL

-128 WHGYHEVGGSSFA
+128 WHGYHEVGSTTFA
-141 FGVVLQTS
+141 FGVALASS
-149 GIQPVVSVGA
+149 GIRPVVSVGA

-170 AALVLRRRRE
+170 AAFALQRRRDS
-180 AGADAQVP
+180 AGDAPVA
-188 INLAAVAQVIVLNLG
+188 INLGALGQVIAINLG
-203 SGFVISGIDQAAH
+203 SGFLISGIDQAAH
-216 LGGVIVG
+216 LGGVVVG
-223 FVAGWLMYGGTRAS
+223 FVAGWLMYGAGRS
-237 RVAVP
+237 MRVAVP
-242 LVIAVLGSAAMVSAA
+242 VVLAVLGSAAMLFAA
-257 QRAGSDEL
+257 QRAGSEEL
-265 QSWRVATD
+265 HGWRDATRRD
-273 RALAHDAA
+273 VERDAA
-281 KRQAQQQAA
+281 KRHAQQQAA
-290 AIAAQIRDD
+290 AIAEQIRDD

-307 SAERAAGTVVP
+307 SAEQAAGTVVP

-331 GKRLYVTDIDRNTL
+331 GKRLYVTDNDRNTL
-345 VVVDAQRQAVVRTIA
+345 VVVDVERHEVVRTIT

-381 SGLYV
+381 SGVYV

-391 YAYVASMRENGLVRI
+391 YAYVASMRENGLARI

-453 PQVVATLRLGDHDTS
+453 PQIIATLRLGDHDAS

-478 WLSPDGKRLYAY
+478 WLSPDGRRLYAY
-490 AFEKSAIVAFDT
+490 AMQKGAIVAFDT
-502 ATNAPVQTY
+502 ATNAQVETSPVD
-511 SVDPDFIE
+511 SDFIQ
-519 AKPGANGAGVWFYN
+519 AQPGEKGAGIWVYN
-533 ASSVQWRDASTLAV
+533 KSSVQWRDASSLAV
-547 RSAYP
+547 RDSYP
-552 VCDTSMHSFDG
+552 VCQESMHSFDG

-572 AGFDGKPLRVIKT
+572 TGYDDKPMRVIKT

-593 FPVAGGAGQVIFAPD
+593 FPVAGGVSQVIIAPD
-608 RRTLFALG
+608 HNTLFALG
-616 AAGTLSFLSMDRS
+616 AAGTLSFLRMDRS

-634 DGGDGEFLCAASAD
+634 DGGDGEFLCAASAAAATD
-648 GSGDGGDAGD
+648 DDS

>member
-1 MARARLTRDNPYQD
+1 M
-15 PMREQPTSRPWL
+15 
-27 TIVLA
+27 TILLV
-32 VVNIAIFVLMWR
+32 VVNTVIFVLMWR
-44 AASYGDLSNP
+44 QASYGSLSNP

-80 LHGSWMHVALNMYM
+80 LHGSWVHLALNMYM
-94 LIVLGTVLE
+94 LVVLGTVLE
-103 RVGGTLRFGVAYLL
+103 RAGGTLRFGVAYLL

-128 WHGYHEVGGSSFA
+128 WHGYHEVGSTTFA
-141 FGVVLQTS
+141 FGVALASS
-149 GIQPVVSVGA
+149 GIRPVVSVGA

-170 AALVLRRRRE
+170 AAFALQRRRDS
-180 AGADAQVP
+180 AGDAPVA
-188 INLAAVAQVIVLNLG
+188 INLGALGQVIAINLG
-203 SGFVISGIDQAAH
+203 SGFLISGIDQAAH
-216 LGGVIVG
+216 LGGVVVG
-223 FVAGWLMYGGTRAS
+223 FVAGWLMYGAGRS
-237 RVAVP
+237 MRVAVP
-242 LVIAVLGSAAMVSAA
+242 LVLAVLGSAAMLFAA
-257 QRAGSDEL
+257 QRAGSEEL
-265 QSWRVATD
+265 QGWRDATRRD
-273 RALAHDAA
+273 VERDAA
-281 KRQAQQQAA
+281 KRHAQQQAA
-290 AIAAQIRDD
+290 AIAEQIRDD

-307 SAERAAGTVVP
+307 SAEQAAGTVVP

-331 GKRLYVTDIDRNTL
+331 GKRLYVTDNDRNTL
-345 VVVDAQRQAVVRTIA
+345 VVVDVERHEVVRTIT

-381 SGLYV
+381 SGVYV

-391 YAYVASMRENGLVRI
+391 YAYVASMRENGLARI

-453 PQVVATLRLGDHDTS
+453 PQVIATLRLGDHDAS
-468 GVEFGRALSM
+468 GVEFGRALSI
-478 WLSPDGKRLYAY
+478 WLSPDGRRLYAY
-490 AFEKSAIVAFDT
+490 AMQKGAIVAFDT
-502 ATNAPVQTY
+502 ATNGQVEAYPV
-511 SVDPDFIE
+511 DADFIQ
-519 AKPGANGAGVWFYN
+519 AQPGEKGAGIWIYN
-533 ASSVQWRDASTLAV
+533 KSSVQWRDASSLAV
-547 RSAYP
+547 RDSYP
-552 VCDTSMHSFDG
+552 VCQESMHSFDG

-572 AGFDGKPLRVIKT
+572 TGYDDKPMRVIKT

-593 FPVAGGAGQVIFAPD
+593 FPVAGGVSQVIFAPD
-608 RRTLFALG
+608 HKTLFALG
-616 AAGTLSFLSMDRS
+616 AAGTLSFLRMDRS

-634 DGGDGEFLCAASAD
+634 DGGDGEFLCAASVAATD
-648 GSGDGGDAGD
+648 DDS

>member
-1 MARARLTRDNPYQD
+1 M
-15 PMREQPTSRPWL
+15 
-27 TIVLA
+27 TILLV
-32 VVNIAIFVLMWR
+32 VVNTVIFVLMWR
-44 AASYGDLSNP
+44 QASYGSLSNA

-80 LHGSWMHVALNMYM
+80 LHGSWVHLALNMYM
-94 LIVLGTVLE
+94 LVVLGTVLE
-103 RVGGTLRFGVAYLL
+103 RAGGTLRFGVAYLL

-128 WHGYHEVGGSSFA
+128 WHGYHEVGSTTFA
-141 FGVVLQTS
+141 FGVALASS
-149 GIQPVVSVGA
+149 GIRPVVSVGA

-170 AALVLRRRRE
+170 AAFALQRRRDS
-180 AGADAQVP
+180 AGDAPVA
-188 INLAAVAQVIVLNLG
+188 INLGALGQVIAINLG
-203 SGFVISGIDQAAH
+203 SGFLISGIDQAAH
-216 LGGVIVG
+216 LGGVVVG
-223 FVAGWLMYGGTRAS
+223 FVAGWLMYGAGRS
-237 RVAVP
+237 MRVAVP
-242 LVIAVLGSAAMVSAA
+242 LVLAVLGSAAMLFAA
-257 QRAGSDEL
+257 QRAGSEEL
-265 QSWRVATD
+265 QGWRDATRRD
-273 RALAHDAA
+273 VERDAA
-281 KRQAQQQAA
+281 KRHAQQQAA
-290 AIAAQIRDD
+290 AIAEQIRDD

-307 SAERAAGTVVP
+307 SAEQAAGTVVP

-331 GKRLYVTDIDRNTL
+331 GKRLYVTDNDRNTL
-345 VVVDAQRQAVVRTIA
+345 VVVDVERQAVVRTIA

-381 SGLYV
+381 SGVYV

-391 YAYVASMRENGLVRI
+391 YAYVASMREGGLARI

-453 PQVVATLRLGDHDTS
+453 PQVIATLRLGDHDAS

-478 WLSPDGKRLYAY
+478 WLSPDGRRLYAY
-490 AFEKSAIVAFDT
+490 AMQKGAIVAFDT
-502 ATNAPVQTY
+502 ATNAQVETYPV
-511 SVDPDFIE
+511 DADFIQ
-519 AKPGANGAGVWFYN
+519 AQPGEKGAGIWTYN
-533 ASSVQWRDASTLAV
+533 KSSVQWRDASSLAV
-547 RSAYP
+547 RDSYP
-552 VCDTSMHSFDG
+552 VCQESMHSFDG

-572 AGFDGKPLRVIKT
+572 TGYDDKPMRVIKT

-593 FPVAGGAGQVIFAPD
+593 FPVAGGVSQVIIAPD
-608 RRTLFALG
+608 HNTLFALG
-616 AAGTLSFLSMDRS
+616 AAGTLSFLRMDRS

-634 DGGDGEFLCAASAD
+634 DGGDGEFLCAASVAATD
-648 GSGDGGDAGD
+648 DDS

>member
-1 MARARLTRDNPYQD
+1 M
-15 PMREQPTSRPWL
+15 
-27 TIVLA
+27 TILLA
-32 VVNIAIFVLMWR
+32 VVNTVIFVLMWR
-44 AASYGDLSNP
+44 QASYGSLSNP

-80 LHGSWMHVALNMYM
+80 LHGSWVHLALNMYM
-94 LIVLGTVLE
+94 LVVLGTVLE
-103 RVGGTLRFGVAYLL
+103 RAGGTLRFGVAYLL

-128 WHGYHEVGGSSFA
+128 WHGYHEVGSTTFA
-141 FGVVLQTS
+141 FGVALASS
-149 GIQPVVSVGA
+149 GIRPVVSVGA

-170 AALVLRRRRE
+170 AAFVLRHRHDSGR
-180 AGADAQVP
+180 DAPVA
-188 INLAAVAQVIVLNLG
+188 INLGALGQVIAINLG
-203 SGFVISGIDQAAH
+203 SGFLISGIDQAAH
-216 LGGVIVG
+216 LGGVVVG
-223 FVAGWLMYGGTRAS
+223 FIAGWLMYGAGRS
-237 RVAVP
+237 MRVAVP
-242 LVIAVLGSAAMVSAA
+242 VVLAVLGSAAMLFAA
-257 QRAGSDEL
+257 QRAGSEEL
-265 QSWRVATD
+265 QGWRDATRRD
-273 RALAHDAA
+273 VEHDAA
-281 KRQAQQQAA
+281 KRHAQQQAA
-290 AIAAQIRDD
+290 VIAEQIRDD

-307 SAERAAGTVVP
+307 SAEQAAGTVLP

-331 GKRLYVTDIDRNTL
+331 GKRLYVTDNDRNTL
-345 VVVDAQRQAVVRTIA
+345 VVVDVERQAVVRTIT

-381 SGLYV
+381 SGVYV

-391 YAYVASMRENGLVRI
+391 YAYVASMRENGLARI

-453 PQVVATLRLGDHDTS
+453 PQVIATLRLGDHDAS

-478 WLSPDGKRLYAY
+478 WLSPDGRRLYAY
-490 AFEKSAIVAFDT
+490 AMQKGAIVAFDT
-502 ATNAPVQTY
+502 ATNAQVEAYPV
-511 SVDPDFIE
+511 DADFIQ
-519 AKPGANGAGVWFYN
+519 AQPGEKGAGIWVYN
-533 ASSVQWRDASTLAV
+533 KSSVQWRDASSLAV
-547 RSAYP
+547 RDSYP
-552 VCDTSMHSFDG
+552 VCQESMHSFDG

-572 AGFDGKPLRVIKT
+572 TGYDDKPMRVIKT
-585 ATRRTVGE
+585 ATRRKVGE
-593 FPVAGGAGQVIFAPD
+593 FPVAGGVSQVIFAPD
-608 RRTLFALG
+608 HKTLFALG
-616 AAGTLSFLSMDRS
+616 AAGTLSFLRMDRS

-634 DGGDGEFLCAASAD
+634 DGGDGEFLCAASAAATD
-648 GSGDGGDAGD
+648 DDS

>member
-1 MARARLTRDNPYQD
+1 
-15 PMREQPTSRPWL
+15 MREQHSSRPWL
-27 TIVLA
+27 TILLA
-32 VVNIAIFVLMWR
+32 VVNTVIFVLMWR
-44 AASYGDLSNP
+44 QASYGSLSNP

-80 LHGSWMHVALNMYM
+80 LHGSWVHLALNMYM
-94 LIVLGTVLE
+94 LVVLGTVLE
-103 RVGGTLRFGVAYLL
+103 RAGGTLRFGVAYLL

-128 WHGYHEVGGSSFA
+128 WHGYHEVGSTTFA
-141 FGVVLQTS
+141 FGVALASS
-149 GIQPVVSVGA
+149 GIRPVVSVGA

-170 AALVLRRRRE
+170 AAFALQRRRDS
-180 AGADAQVP
+180 AGDAPVA
-188 INLAAVAQVIVLNLG
+188 INLGALGQVIAINLG
-203 SGFVISGIDQAAH
+203 SGFLISGIDQAAH
-216 LGGVIVG
+216 LGGVVVG
-223 FVAGWLMYGGTRAS
+223 FIAGWLMYGAGRS
-237 RVAVP
+237 MRVAVP
-242 LVIAVLGSAAMVSAA
+242 LVFAVLGSAAMLFAA
-257 QRAGSDEL
+257 QRAGSEEL
-265 QSWRVATD
+265 QGWRDATRRD
-273 RALAHDAA
+273 VERDAA
-281 KRQAQQQAA
+281 KRHAQQQAA
-290 AIAAQIRDD
+290 AIAEQIRDD

-307 SAERAAGTVVP
+307 SAEQAAGTVVP

-331 GKRLYVTDIDRNTL
+331 GKRLYVTDNDRNTL
-345 VVVDAQRQAVVRTIA
+345 VVVDVERHEVVRTIT

-381 SGLYV
+381 SGVYV

-391 YAYVASMRENGLVRI
+391 YAYVASMRENGLARI

-453 PQVVATLRLGDHDTS
+453 PQVIATLRLGDHDAS

-478 WLSPDGKRLYAY
+478 WLSPDDRRLYAY
-490 AFEKSAIVAFDT
+490 AMQKGAIVAFDT
-502 ATNAPVQTY
+502 ATNAQVETYPV
-511 SVDPDFIE
+511 DADFIQ
-519 AKPGANGAGVWFYN
+519 AQPGEKGAGIWVYN
-533 ASSVQWRDASTLAV
+533 KSSVQWRDASSLAV
-547 RSAYP
+547 RDSYP
-552 VCDTSMHSFDG
+552 VCQESMHSFDG

-572 AGFDGKPLRVIKT
+572 TGYDDKPMRVIKT

-593 FPVAGGAGQVIFAPD
+593 FPVAGGVSQVIFAPD
-608 RRTLFALG
+608 HKTLFALG
-616 AAGTLSFLSMDRS
+616 AAGTLSFLRMDRS

-634 DGGDGEFLCAASAD
+634 DGGDGEFLCAASVAATD
-648 GSGDGGDAGD
+648 DDS

>member
-1 MARARLTRDNPYQD
+1 
-15 PMREQPTSRPWL
+15 MREQHSSRPWL
-27 TIVLA
+27 TILLA
-32 VVNIAIFVLMWR
+32 VVNTVIFVLMWR
-44 AASYGDLSNP
+44 QASYGSLSNA

-80 LHGSWMHVALNMYM
+80 LHGSWVHLALNMYM
-94 LIVLGTVLE
+94 LVVLGTVLE

-128 WHGYHEVGGSSFA
+128 WHGYHEVGSTTFA
-141 FGVVLQTS
+141 FGVALASS
-149 GIQPVVSVGA
+149 GIRPVVSVGA

-170 AALVLRRRRE
+170 AAFALQRRRDS
-180 AGADAQVP
+180 AGDAPVA
-188 INLAAVAQVIVLNLG
+188 INLGALGQVIAINLG
-203 SGFVISGIDQAAH
+203 SGFLISGIDQAAH
-216 LGGVIVG
+216 LGGVVVG
-223 FVAGWLMYGGTRAS
+223 FVVGWLMYGAGRS
-237 RVAVP
+237 MRVAVP
-242 LVIAVLGSAAMVSAA
+242 VVLAVLGSAAMLFAA
-257 QRAGSDEL
+257 QRAGSEEL
-265 QSWRVATD
+265 HGWRDATRRD
-273 RALAHDAA
+273 VERDAA
-281 KRQAQQQAA
+281 KRHAQQQAA
-290 AIAAQIRDD
+290 AIAEQIRDD

-307 SAERAAGTVVP
+307 SAEQAAGTVVP
-318 VGKWPYAMVLGAS
+318 VGKWPYAMALGAS
-331 GKRLYVTDIDRNTL
+331 GKRLYVTDNDRNTL
-345 VVVDAQRQAVVRTIA
+345 VVVDVERQAVVRTIT

-381 SGLYV
+381 SGVYV

-391 YAYVASMRENGLVRI
+391 YAYVASMRENGLARI

-453 PQVVATLRLGDHDTS
+453 PQVIATLRLGDHDAS

-478 WLSPDGKRLYAY
+478 WLSPDGRRLYAY
-490 AFEKSAIVAFDT
+490 AMQKGAIVAFDT
-502 ATNAPVQTY
+502 ATNAQVEAYPV
-511 SVDPDFIE
+511 DADFIQ
-519 AKPGANGAGVWFYN
+519 AQPGEKGAGIWIYN
-533 ASSVQWRDASTLAV
+533 KSSVQWRDASSLAV
-547 RSAYP
+547 RDSYP
-552 VCDTSMHSFDG
+552 VCQESMHSFDG

-572 AGFDGKPLRVIKT
+572 TGFDDKPMRVIKT

-593 FPVAGGAGQVIFAPD
+593 FPVAGGVSQVIFAPD
-608 RRTLFALG
+608 RKTLFALG
-616 AAGTLSFLSMDRS
+616 AAGTLSFLRMERS

-634 DGGDGEFLCAASAD
+634 DGGDGEFLCAASVAATD
-648 GSGDGGDAGD
+648 DDS

>member
-1 MARARLTRDNPYQD
+1 M
-15 PMREQPTSRPWL
+15 
-27 TIVLA
+27 TILLA
-32 VVNIAIFVLMWR
+32 VVNTVIFVLMWR
-44 AASYGDLSNP
+44 QASYGSLSNA

-80 LHGSWMHVALNMYM
+80 LHGSWVHLALNMYM
-94 LIVLGTVLE
+94 LVVLGIVLE
-103 RVGGTLRFGVAYLL
+103 RAGGTLRFGVAYLL

-128 WHGYHEVGGSSFA
+128 WHGYHEVGSTTFA
-141 FGVVLQTS
+141 FGVALASS
-149 GIQPVVSVGA
+149 GIRPVVSVGA

-170 AALVLRRRRE
+170 AAFALQRRRDS
-180 AGADAQVP
+180 AGDAPVA
-188 INLAAVAQVIVLNLG
+188 INLGALGQVIAINLG
-203 SGFVISGIDQAAH
+203 SGFLISGIDQAAH
-216 LGGVIVG
+216 LGGVVVG
-223 FVAGWLMYGGTRAS
+223 FVAGWLMYGAGRS
-237 RVAVP
+237 MRVAVP
-242 LVIAVLGSAAMVSAA
+242 VVLAVLGSAAMLFAA
-257 QRAGSDEL
+257 QRAGSEEL
-265 QSWRVATD
+265 QGWRDATRRD
-273 RALAHDAA
+273 VERDAA
-281 KRQAQQQAA
+281 KRHAQQQTA
-290 AIAAQIRDD
+290 AIAEQIRDD
-299 EQHRPAPV
+299 EQHRPTPV
-307 SAERAAGTVVP
+307 SAEQAAGTVVP

-331 GKRLYVTDIDRNTL
+331 GKRLYVTDNDRNTL
-345 VVVDAQRQAVVRTIA
+345 VVVDVERQAVVRTIT

-381 SGLYV
+381 SGVYV

-391 YAYVASMRENGLVRI
+391 YAYVASMRENGLARI

-453 PQVVATLRLGDHDTS
+453 PQVIATLRLGDHDAS

-478 WLSPDGKRLYAY
+478 WLSPDGRRLYAY
-490 AFEKSAIVAFDT
+490 AMQKGAIVAFDT
-502 ATNAPVQTY
+502 ATNAQVEAYPVD
-511 SVDPDFIE
+511 SDFIQ
-519 AKPGANGAGVWFYN
+519 AQPGEKGAGIWVYN
-533 ASSVQWRDASTLAV
+533 KSSVQWRDASSLAV
-547 RSAYP
+547 RDSYP
-552 VCDTSMHSFDG
+552 VCQESMHSFDG

-572 AGFDGKPLRVIKT
+572 TGYDDKPMRVIKT

-593 FPVAGGAGQVIFAPD
+593 FPVAGGVSQVIIAPD
-608 RRTLFALG
+608 HKTLFALG
-616 AAGTLSFLSMDRS
+616 AAGTLSFLRMDRS

-634 DGGDGEFLCAASAD
+634 DGGDGEFLCAASVAATD
-648 GSGDGGDAGD
+648 DDS

>member
-1 MARARLTRDNPYQD
+1 M
-15 PMREQPTSRPWL
+15 
-27 TIVLA
+27 TILLA
-32 VVNIAIFVLMWR
+32 VVNTVIFVLMWR
-44 AASYGDLSNP
+44 QASYGSLSNA

-80 LHGSWMHVALNMYM
+80 LHGSWVHLALNMYM
-94 LIVLGTVLE
+94 LVVLGTVLE
-103 RVGGTLRFGVAYLL
+103 RAGGTLRFGVAYLL

-128 WHGYHEVGGSSFA
+128 WHGYHEVGSTTFA
-141 FGVVLQTS
+141 FGVALASS
-149 GIQPVVSVGA
+149 GIRPVVSVGA

-170 AALVLRRRRE
+170 AAFALQRPRDS
-180 AGADAQVP
+180 AGDAPVA
-188 INLAAVAQVIVLNLG
+188 INLGALGQVIAINLG
-203 SGFVISGIDQAAH
+203 SGFLISGIDQAAH
-216 LGGVIVG
+216 LGGVVVG
-223 FVAGWLMYGGTRAS
+223 FIAGWLMYGAGRS
-237 RVAVP
+237 MRVAVP
-242 LVIAVLGSAAMVSAA
+242 LVLAVLGSAAMLFAA
-257 QRAGSDEL
+257 QRAGSEEL
-265 QSWRVATD
+265 QGWRDATRRD
-273 RALAHDAA
+273 VERDAA
-281 KRQAQQQAA
+281 KRHAQQQAA
-290 AIAAQIRDD
+290 AIAEQIRDD

-307 SAERAAGTVVP
+307 SAEQAAGTVVP

-331 GKRLYVTDIDRNTL
+331 GKRLYVTDNDRNTL
-345 VVVDAQRQAVVRTIA
+345 VVVDVERHEVVRTIT

-381 SGLYV
+381 SGVYV

-391 YAYVASMRENGLVRI
+391 YAYVASMRENGLARI

-453 PQVVATLRLGDHDTS
+453 PQVIATLRLGDHDAS

-478 WLSPDGKRLYAY
+478 WLSPDGRRLYAY
-490 AFEKSAIVAFDT
+490 AMQKGAIVAFDT
-502 ATNAPVQTY
+502 ATNAQVEAYPV
-511 SVDPDFIE
+511 DADFIQ
-519 AKPGANGAGVWFYN
+519 AQPGEKDAGIWVYN
-533 ASSVQWRDASTLAV
+533 KSSVQWRDASSLAV
-547 RSAYP
+547 RDSYP
-552 VCDTSMHSFDG
+552 VCQESMHSFDG

-572 AGFDGKPLRVIKT
+572 TGYDDKPMRVIKT

-593 FPVAGGAGQVIFAPD
+593 FPVAGGVSQVIIAPD
-608 RRTLFALG
+608 HNTLFALG
-616 AAGTLSFLSMDRS
+616 AAGTLSFLRMDRS

-634 DGGDGEFLCAASAD
+634 DGGDGEFLCAASVAATD
-648 GSGDGGDAGD
+648 DDS

>member
-1 MARARLTRDNPYQD
+1 M
-15 PMREQPTSRPWL
+15 
-27 TIVLA
+27 TILLA
-32 VVNIAIFVLMWR
+32 VVNTVIFMLMWR
-44 AASYGDLSNP
+44 QASYGSLSNP

-80 LHGSWMHVALNMYM
+80 LHGSWTHLALNMYM
-94 LIVLGTVLE
+94 LVVLGTVLE
-103 RVGGTLRFGVAYLL
+103 RAGGTLRFGVAYLL

-128 WHGYHEVGGSSFA
+128 WHGYHEVASTSFA
-141 FGVVLQTS
+141 FGVALESS
-149 GIQPVVSVGA
+149 GIRPVVSVGA

-170 AALVLRRRRE
+170 AAFALQRRRDS
-180 AGADAQVP
+180 AGDAPVA
-188 INLAAVAQVIVLNLG
+188 INLGALWQVIAINLG
-203 SGFVISGIDQAAH
+203 SGFLISGIDQAAH
-216 LGGVIVG
+216 LGGVVVG
-223 FVAGWLMYGGTRAS
+223 FFAGWLMYGAGRS
-237 RVAVP
+237 MRVAVP
-242 LVIAVLGSAAMVSAA
+242 LVLAVLGSAAMLFAA
-257 QRAGSDEL
+257 QRAGSEEL
-265 QSWRVATD
+265 QGWRDATRRD
-273 RALAHDAA
+273 VERDVA
-281 KRQAQQQAA
+281 KRHAQQQAA
-290 AIAAQIRDD
+290 AIAEQIRDD

-307 SAERAAGTVVP
+307 SAEQAAGTVVP
-318 VGKWPYAMVLGAS
+318 IGKWPYAMVLGAS
-331 GKRLYVTDIDRNTL
+331 GKRLYLTDNDRNTL
-345 VVVDAQRQAVVRTIA
+345 VVVDVERQAVVRTIT

-381 SGLYV
+381 SGVYV

-391 YAYVASMRENGLVRI
+391 YAYVASMRENGLARI

-453 PQVVATLRLGDHDTS
+453 PQVIATLRLGDHDAS

-478 WLSPDGKRLYAY
+478 WLSPDGRRLYAY
-490 AFEKSAIVAFDT
+490 AMQKGAIVAFDT
-502 ATNAPVQTY
+502 ATNAQVETY
-511 SVDPDFIE
+511 MVDPDFIQ
-519 AKPGANGAGVWFYN
+519 AQPGEKGAGIWVYN
-533 ASSVQWRDASTLAV
+533 TSSVQWRDASSLAV
-547 RSAYP
+547 RNSYP
-552 VCDTSMHSFDG
+552 VCQTSMHSFDG

-572 AGFDGKPLRVIKT
+572 TGYDDKPMRVIKT

-593 FPVAGGAGQVIFAPD
+593 FPVAGGVSQVIIAPD
-608 RRTLFALG
+608 HKTLFALG
-616 AAGTLSFLSMDRS
+616 AAGTLSFLRMDRS

-634 DGGDGEFLCAASAD
+634 DGGDGEFLCAASAAGTDDD
-648 GSGDGGDAGD
+648 GS